1 LRIVIGII
9 LLLLISAGA
18 AAADLES
25 SPQTGEAS
33 IIKSR
38 PFARRLDVPRQLSH
52 CKPCRHLPWGGLLK
66 VRKTH
71 VPFGGL
77 RPAYVAG
84 LPWGGLVESCPPRA
98 SVRRVVLV
106 RKGELRM

>member
-9 LLLLISAGA
+9 LLSLISASAGA
-18 AAADLES
+18 ADLGS
-25 SPQTGEAS
+25 SLQTGEAP

-38 PFARRLDVPRQLSH
+38 PIARRFDVPAH
-52 CKPCRHLPWGGLLK
+52 CEPCRRLLWDGLLK
-66 VRKTH
+66 VRKAH